1 MDRFSGA
8 RYPAITMRRFYPA
21 MYGKNL
27 TFQPSQYGAPT
38 GSTTETATGTSGST
52 SVWSKVGGFFA
63 DPEVAGGIGTLAGG
77 VTQHFLQQSA
87 LDRETKRQM
96 MSSESQARLAESQAR
111 IANLQASQQGS
122 NSNALLWVGGGIFLL
137 ALVGGGIYFATRK

>member
-1 MDRFSGA
+1 
-8 RYPAITMRRFYPA
+8 MRRFYPA
-21 MYGKNL
+21 MYGRNL

-38 GSTTETATGTSGST
+38 SGASATSGTSGSG

-63 DPEVAGGIGTLAGG
+63 DPDVAGGIGTAAAG

-87 LDRETKRQM
+87 MDRDTKRQM
-96 MSSESQARLAESQAR
+96 MAAESQGRLAESQAR
-111 IANLQASQQGS
+111 IASIQASQQGS
-122 NSNALLWVGGGIFLL
+122 GSNAALWVGGGILLL

>member
-27 TFQPSQYGAPT
+27 TFQPSQYGADTSGGASGT
-38 GSTTETATGTSGST
+38 GGST
-52 SVWSKVGGFFA
+52 SVWSKIGGFLS
-63 DPEVAGGIGTLAGG
+63 DSEVSGGIGTAAAG

-87 LDRETKRQM
+87 MDRETKRQM
-96 MSSESQARLAESQAR
+96 LAAESQSRLAESQAR
-111 IANLQASQQGS
+111 IANLQGGQRGADS
-122 NSNALLWVGGGIFLL
+122 NVLLWVGGGLALL

>member
-1 MDRFSGA
+1 MDHFSGA
-8 RYPAITMRRFYPA
+8 RYPAVTMRRFYPA

-27 TFQPSQYGAPT
+27 TFQPSQYGGP
-38 GSTTETATGTSGST
+38 TSGAPATSGT
-52 SVWSKVGGFFA
+52 GGASSVWSKVGGFFA

-87 LDRETKRQM
+87 MDRETKRRA
-96 MSSESQARLAESQAR
+96 MSSESEARLAESQAR
-111 IANLQASQQGS
+111 ISALQASQRGGE
-122 NSNALLWVGGGIFLL
+122 SNALLWVGGGIFLL

>member
-8 RYPAITMRRFYPA
+8 RYPAVTMRRFYPA

-27 TFQPSQYGAPT
+27 TFQPSQYGGP
-38 GSTTETATGTSGST
+38 TSGAPATSGT
-52 SVWSKVGGFFA
+52 GGASSVWSKVGGFFA

-87 LDRETKRQM
+87 MDRETKRQM
-96 MSSESQARLAESQAR
+96 MSSESQSRLAESQAR
-111 IANLQASQQGS
+111 ISALQASQRGGE
-122 NSNALLWVGGGIFLL
+122 SNALLWVGGGIFLL

>member
-27 TFQPSQYGAPT
+27 TFQPSQYGGPT
-38 GSTTETATGTSGST
+38 DGASATSGTSGSG

-63 DPEVAGGIGTLAGG
+63 DPEVAGGIGTAAAG

-87 LDRETKRQM
+87 MDREAKRQM
-96 MSSESQARLAESQAR
+96 MTSESQSRVMESQAR
-111 IANLQASQQGS
+111 IASLQASQRGS
-122 NSNALLWVGGGIFLL
+122 SSNVALWVGGGVLL
-137 ALVGGGIYFATRK
+137 LGLIGGGIYFATRK

>member
-8 RYPAITMRRFYPA
+8 RYPAVTMRRFYPA

-27 TFQPSQYGAPT
+27 TFQPSQYGGP
-38 GSTTETATGTSGST
+38 TSGAPATSGT
-52 SVWSKVGGFFA
+52 GGASSVWSKVGGFFA

-87 LDRETKRQM
+87 MDRETKRRA
-96 MSSESQARLAESQAR
+96 MSSESEARLAESQAR
-111 IANLQASQQGS
+111 ISALQASQRGGT
-122 NSNALLWVGGGIFLL
+122 SNALLWVGGGIFLL